1 MKKPILVLFNHPLK
15 ALCWNHLLP
24 AGPAD
29 SIYWSLYLKKK
40 YLQQSCVHR
49 NKASPEINSFIFSLD
64 SPLHVWK
71 TSTRSFALQVCI
83 DSNSIIF
90 LHMISAPYY
99 WSFFYKSPLNLLN
112 ELLVFLIMWIPST
125 NTILSV
131 RPNKCFY
138 RLNITLVSLNLIVI
152 LYMPNTLVAL
162 LQHTYTA

>member
-1 MKKPILVLFNHPLK
+1 MLESST
-15 ALCWNHLLP
+15 ACWSSWFHLL
-24 AGPAD
+24 
-29 SIYWSLYLKKK
+29 ITLFEKK
-40 YLQQSCVHR
+40 YLQQSRVHR

-90 LHMISAPYY
+90 LHMISPPYY
-99 WSFFYKSPLNLLN
+99 WSFFYKSPLNLL
-112 ELLVFLIMWIPST
+112 ELVVFLIMWIPST

-152 LYMPNTLVAL
+152 LYMPNTLVR
-162 LQHTYTA
+162 YD